1 MSLRPYKADMHIHT
15 VLSPCGD
22 LEMSPINIV
31 KCAKS
36 KGLDM
41 IAITDHNTTRQ
52 VSVTQK
58 IGHSNGLFVIGGVEI
73 TTKEEAHALAF
84 FGDESSL
91 SMFQF
96 FLDSHLPKIAND
108 EDRFGYQLIVNEN
121 EEIVGEEPYLLINAI
136 DADLDEIY
144 DVVHSIGGLFVP
156 AHINK
161 STTSLTSQLGFVPPD
176 IKADGME
183 ISKHTTKETFLKK
196 NAYLKR
202 FSFFRSSDAHYINNI
217 GEVYSIFNMY
227 DLSFDEFAKT
237 LKQEGGR
244 YIDGV

>member
-96 FLDSHLPKIAND
+96 FLVFLRNNSVFAPSFLVLVNFTTPKIA
-108 EDRFGYQLIVNEN
+108 FLQKY
-121 EEIVGEEPYLLINAI
+121 
-136 DADLDEIY
+136 
-144 DVVHSIGGLFVP
+144 FV
-156 AHINK
+156 
-161 STTSLTSQLGFVPPD
+161 S
-176 IKADGME
+176 
-183 ISKHTTKETFLKK
+183 
-196 NAYLKR
+196 
-202 FSFFRSSDAHYINNI
+202 
-217 GEVYSIFNMY
+217 
-227 DLSFDEFAKT
+227 
-237 LKQEGGR
+237 
-244 YIDGV
+244 